1 MQDLG
6 ISVLFQGT
14 NFLRLLGGWITIR
27 ISLISAGLSI
37 VFGVILGMIMT
48 MKNPVVKAICR
59 VYLEFIRIMPQ
70 LVLLFLVY
78 FGLTRAFGW
87 NLSGTASAILVF
99 TLWGTAELGDLVRGA
114 LQSIPK
120 HQYDSAEA
128 LGMTKLQTYLYVVIP
143 QALRRLIPLAI
154 NLITRMVKTTS
165 LVVIIGVVEVLKVGQ
180 QVIDANRYAYP
191 TAALWIYGVIFFLY
205 FFTCWP
211 ISLVAK
217 YLEKKWSD
225 RDE

>member
-1 MQDLG
+1 MRFFYAD
-6 ISVLFQGT
+6 
-14 NFLRLLGGWITIR
+14 
-27 ISLISAGLSI
+27 SLISAGLSI
-37 VFGVILGMIMT
+37 LFGVILGMIMT
-48 MKNPVVKAICR
+48 MKNPVIKAICR

-114 LQSIPK
+114 LQSIPQ
-120 HQYDSAEA
+120 HQYNSAEA
-128 LGMTKLQTYLYVVIP
+128 LGMTRLQTYLYVVIP

-225 RDE
+225 RNE

>member
-1 MQDLG
+1 
-6 ISVLFQGT
+6 
-14 NFLRLLGGWITIR
+14 
-27 ISLISAGLSI
+27 
-37 VFGVILGMIMT
+37 MIMT

-114 LQSIPK
+114 LQSIPQ
-120 HQYDSAEA
+120 HQYNSAAA
-128 LGMTKLQTYLYVVIP
+128 LGMTRLQTYVYVVIP